1 MRVQYR
7 INCPIITSKYIE
19 QIQTQLFFLFLF
31 SFFLL
36 NLLSWTGKS
45 VLINEINSALF
56 SQKEKKRIKWK
67 DKRRI
72 ELYDRRKRKNY
83 IWRRRRVERSV
94 NRYFK
99 KWHSTCKRLS
109 TTCLFLEASFLFGC
123 FYSCKRISSF
133 QLHHICVHL
142 SYFSLL
148 IIAAYSHISYLCFC
162 ILSVCHRRIYVPSL
176 EIMWHSVIYHCTP
189 NPVFSSI

>member
-99 KWHSTCKRLS
+99 NGTALANA
-109 TTCLFLEASFLFGC
+109 CLQPVCFLKHRFCLVASILAREFLHFS
-123 FYSCKRISSF
+123 YIISVC
-133 QLHHICVHL
+133 I
-142 SYFSLL
+142 Y
-148 IIAAYSHISYLCFC
+148 HISLFW
-162 ILSVCHRRIYVPSL
+162 S
-176 EIMWHSVIYHCTP
+176 
-189 NPVFSSI
+189 